1 MRTALHR
8 LASVFLAGGLML
20 VVAELV
26 LRAWFPVPTRHY
38 VWPPNLR
45 VDFAPS
51 DAATPGVTGRGR
63 FRTNSLGL
71 RSDEPFP
78 DARRIVYVFG
88 GSTAADL
95 YLDQDETWVAL
106 VQQGLNRVP
115 GQPRTW
121 VGNLAR
127 PSWPA
132 STTSC
137 SSTSCFRSCRAP
149 ISS

>member
-8 LASVFLAGGLML
+8 LAYALLVCGLML

-26 LRAWFPVPTRHY
+26 LRAWYPVPTRPY
-38 VWPPNLR
+38 VWPPNLP
-45 VDFAPS
+45 VAVAPP
-51 DAATPGVTGRGR
+51 APAPPAVRGRGR

-71 RSDEPFP
+71 PSDEPFP

-95 YLDQDETWVAL
+95 YLDQDEAWVAL

-115 GQPRTW
+115 GQPR
-121 VGNLAR
+121 
-127 PSWPA
+127 
-132 STTSC
+132 
-137 SSTSCFRSCRAP
+137 
-149 ISS
+149 